1 MGLPGQSPQEST
13 YRSSALLWPQAIT
26 TTLYHWLIK
35 EKPGQCSVRHISPR
49 QAKHPLCSLKHSFMS
64 SSGEWGCHNGL
75 QKGQAQVLRARV
87 TSWQRWLPISST
99 SPFRASTTIPIAKKQ
114 VVCLNDYCPVALTSV
129 ITKPADSQTTHPVYL
144 PYTLVQLAY
153 RRNRATD
160 VAIALATHTLPCP
173 PGKREHI
180 CVKALSWLQL
190 SIQHDSESWKT
201 HFLLAHHK
209 HGTVQMIWPS
219 RATMTVYRVDMK
231 GPNNWC

>member
-1 MGLPGQSPQEST
+1 MAFKKVKLYKAPGPES
-13 YRSSALLWPQAIT
+13 I
-26 TTLYHWLIK
+26 
-35 EKPGQCSVRHISPR
+35 PGH
-49 QAKHPLCSLKHSFMS
+49 
-64 SSGEWGCHNGL
+64 
-75 QKGQAQVLRARV
+75 VLRARV

-219 RATMTVYRVDMK
+219 RAMMTQSTEWTWRDQTTGARTTTSLNISETKEATVDYRKQQKRVDL
-231 GPNNWC
+231 GGCQPNLIGLVT